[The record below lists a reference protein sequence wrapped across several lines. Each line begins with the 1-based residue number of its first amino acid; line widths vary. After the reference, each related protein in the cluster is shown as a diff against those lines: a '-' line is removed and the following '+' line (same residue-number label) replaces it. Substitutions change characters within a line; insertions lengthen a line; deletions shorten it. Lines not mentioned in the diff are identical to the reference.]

1 MMQRKTYCLQHQI
14 QTEQMKSHRILGR
27 MEKQSQTDL
36 PEVELHDATVVRPL
50 SDRPLAFSS
59 QNQPLI
65 TILRSRFVTN
75 KTAPR
80 RPSSSPFSSL
90 TPTTP
95 PTDPSALCS
104 SLFVFLCSATVLTA
118 SIQAALH
125 IHEVGISRLFS
136 LSILQTRT
144 PIRHPHLPE
153 SSSFLLKQF
162 IRNPLPS
169 PSEAIHNHHPHLYTS
184 GRATAL
190 ANMNIFEHVP
200 RQRRSLCKGC
210 EAPKPEVT
218 LRFEKDGGVVSD
230 DDDSSLTELKRRSTG
245 LRVSLTPAGGGAQR
259 GRHTGSSGSHPA
271 PNDEQERAGRRSR
284 CRIHHIHRNLSKI
297 IRRRCPDRSNSTRA
311 SPHEWHRTVPLSMPV
326 QLSRMGVRG
335 VAWKDA
341 KSDEKS
347 EALGGRLVR
356 LEHNNKLGSVVRACF
371 GGGRTLIVGGCDG
384 HCGLVQHVEKSEEDF
399 VAVVLFESH
408 KLRIHYSEVL
418 VQMEHQLLHFPER
431 KRRWEGCEEGERVLH
446 VFAES

>member
-1 MMQRKTYCLQHQI
+1 MTI
-14 QTEQMKSHRILGR
+14 
-27 MEKQSQTDL
+27 
-36 PEVELHDATVVRPL
+36 PL
-50 SDRPLAFSS
+50 SSRWSAKAF
-59 QNQPLI
+59 
-65 TILRSRFVTN
+65 TILQSDT
-75 KTAPR
+75 
-80 RPSSSPFSSL
+80 
-90 TPTTP
+90 
-95 PTDPSALCS
+95 
-104 SLFVFLCSATVLTA
+104 FLDK
-118 SIQAALH
+118 
-125 IHEVGISRLFS
+125 E
-136 LSILQTRT
+136 
-144 PIRHPHLPE
+144 
-153 SSSFLLKQF
+153 
-162 IRNPLPS
+162 
-169 PSEAIHNHHPHLYTS
+169 EACAKDAKP
-184 GRATAL
+184 
-190 ANMNIFEHVP
+190 
-200 RQRRSLCKGC
+200 
-210 EAPKPEVT
+210 PKPEVT

-341 KSDEKS
+341 KSDEKR
-347 EALGGRLVR
+347 ARR
-356 LEHNNKLGSVVRACF
+356 WALGSVVRACF